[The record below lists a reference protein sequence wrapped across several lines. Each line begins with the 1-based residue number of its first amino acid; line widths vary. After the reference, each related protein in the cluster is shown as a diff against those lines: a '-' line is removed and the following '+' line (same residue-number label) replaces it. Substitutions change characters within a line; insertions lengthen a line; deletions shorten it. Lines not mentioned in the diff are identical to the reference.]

1 MAELLDPSTP
11 TVRLSIPGAPS
22 VGCWLT
28 TAHGGVSDGPYASL
42 NLGLHVGDEE
52 HHVIE
57 NRERVAAQCGVALD
71 DLVFMD
77 QTHSATV
84 AVVTEADR
92 GRGARRREHAIADTD
107 SIVTTDGGVPLV
119 VMVADCTPIVI
130 VDPVAS
136 ILAVVHAGWRGLASG
151 IAAATVSTMVR
162 LGGDP
167 HRMVALVGPSV
178 DVDRYEVGEE
188 VTEALTARLGARA
201 EAHIDRGRA
210 RAHVDL
216 AGANATSLELA
227 GLSASAITRVEA
239 STAASGLFSDRRARP
254 CGRFALVASLPS
266 PALDPVAS

>member
-57 NRERVAAQCGVALD
+57 NRGRVAAQCGVALD

-92 GRGARRREHAIADTD
+92 GRGARRREHAVADTD
-107 SIVTTDGGVPLV
+107 SLVTTDGDVPLV
-119 VMVADCTPIVI
+119 VMV
-130 VDPVAS
+130 
-136 ILAVVHAGWRGLASG
+136 AVVHAGWRGLASG

-201 EAHIDRGRA
+201 EAHIDRSRA

-239 STAASGLFSDRRARP
+239 STAASWLFSDRRARP